1 VSQASPV
8 QPLRAVL
15 FDLDGTL
22 LDTAEDIALALNRA
36 LADQHLPGLATAVV
50 RLLIGRGVPTLI
62 QRALQRLG
70 TVASTADAPR
80 LLERFHFHYHRL
92 AELGDIHTRV
102 YPGVTAGFA
111 ALKAMPVGIAVVTN
125 KPQAAALD
133 LLDRFHLS
141 QWIDVVVG
149 GDSGLPQ
156 KPNPDPLLRACETLR
171 VPATQALMV
180 GDSQTDV
187 LAARAAGMP
196 VVCVPYGYNEGNDPR
211 ELPCDAFIED
221 IGDLPALLAAT
232 GGHIGAGAP
241 LHGGVR

>member
-1 VSQASPV
+1 VSQVSPA

-36 LADQHLPGLATAVV
+36 LAEQQLPGLSTAVV
-50 RLLIGRGVPTLI
+50 RLMIGRGVPTLI
-62 QRALQRLG
+62 QRALTRLG
-70 TVASTADAPR
+70 TAADSADAPR
-80 LLERFHFHYHRL
+80 LLERFHFHYQRL

-125 KPQAAALD
+125 KPQAAARD
-133 LLDRFHLS
+133 LLDRFRLS
-141 QWIDVVVG
+141 PWIDVVIG

-156 KPNPDPLLRACETLR
+156 KPHPDPLLRACETLK
-171 VPATQALMV
+171 VPAAQALMV

-211 ELPCDAFIED
+211 ELPCDAFIENV
-221 IGDLPALLAAT
+221 GELPALLTQSGGRIGSRAA
-232 GGHIGAGAP
+232 
-241 LHGGVR
+241 LHGRER